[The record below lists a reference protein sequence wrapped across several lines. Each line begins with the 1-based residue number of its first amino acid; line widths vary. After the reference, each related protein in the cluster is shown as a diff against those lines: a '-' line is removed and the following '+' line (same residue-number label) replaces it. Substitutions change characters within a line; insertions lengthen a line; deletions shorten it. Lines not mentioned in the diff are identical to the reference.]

1 MGNLA
6 SQQLNTTSD
15 PALVLQQ
22 ALQRREQQFAAIQ
35 NPQQQ
40 LAARLGGLL
49 GGGLVNVA
57 QDRGFFDI
65 NDPLLNRVTQIQ
77 GIYNQVAQRIDPASN
92 PAEFFSALSSAYS
105 EAGMGQQAMLA
116 MQEAQKTK
124 KESIATQ
131 AAEFELFKKNPEII
145 SKELQALVPAMEQG
159 DPKAMQRYDELSKL
173 MVRATAAQNLEEES
187 KRSDIEY
194 KRALGGKAAKENVQL
209 QPLMNAAGMR
219 IGTEIYEDGV
229 LTGVIKNGVYTKAG
243 ATTAPAAPA
252 AKATGTSGGRPMTG
266 KRDWTAAYDN

>member
-1 MGNLA
+1 MGQSVN
-6 SQQLNTTSD
+6 QQLGMD
-15 PALVLQQ
+15 PDFVRSQILRQ
-22 ALQRREQQFAAIQ
+22 REQGFQQIQ
-35 NPQQQ
+35 NPFQQA
-40 LAARLGGLL
+40 AARLGTVL
-49 GGGLVNVA
+49 GGGIANVA
-57 QDRGFFDI
+57 NDRGFFEVS
-65 NDPLLNRVTQIQ
+65 DPLLTKVTQIQ
-77 GIYNQVAQRIDPASN
+77 GIYNQVAQKVDPASN

-124 KESIATQ
+124 KDSIATQ
-131 AAEFELFKKNPEII
+131 AAELELFKKNPEII

-243 ATTAPAAPA
+243 ATSAPPAASP
-252 AKATGTSGGRPMTG
+252 KSPTTSGGRPMTG
-266 KRDWTAAYDN
+266 KRDWNAAYDN